1 MANLFQH
8 VITWCAKI
16 MTPVLVAMCLLWP
29 PLAQANADYLQP
41 EQAFGFSA
49 KMADAK
55 TVEVNFAIAK
65 GYYLYREQFGF
76 EVTGAHV
83 GEPVIPPGKVKF
95 DETFQKNVETYRG
108 TVTIR
113 LPVDGAGPIVLN
125 ARYQGCADAGLCY
138 SPMTS
143 SARLD
148 PGAIGGSGAPVAA
161 AGGGFGGIRT
171 SLNSGKLVIIMPV
184 FLLLGLGLAFT
195 PCVLPMMPILSSIIL
210 GDRDRGARGRGLLLS
225 ACYSLGMAVVYTLL
239 GIAAGLAGEGLAA
252 ALQDPWVLGA
262 FAVLLVML
270 SLSMFGVYQ
279 VQMPASIQARL
290 FQASGRQA
298 GGKFA
303 GVFIMGALSAL
314 IVGPCVAAPLAGTLV
329 YISQT
334 RDVVTGGSALFAM
347 AAGMSLPL
355 LALGASAGAL
365 LPRAGAWMESVKRF
379 FGVLMLA
386 TALWMVSP
394 LLPGTVQMI
403 AWAGLAIGY
412 AFHLARSR
420 DKGWVARALGLGFAA
435 LGAVQ
440 LAGVATGADDPF
452 SPLAGMTGARA
463 HATAFTRVKSV
474 QELDGVLA
482 ARPGKVLMLD
492 FYADWCISCKEMEK
506 LTFSDPRVQV
516 QFADMLLLQ
525 VDVTANNAADKALL
539 KRFGLFGPP
548 GIIFFDTEG
557 KEIADRRVIGY
568 QDTKTFLASLSAAKT
583 LQAPL
588 RAAN

>member
-262 FAVLLVML
+262 SPSCWSCSRCPCLGCTRCRCQPPYRLGC
-270 SLSMFGVYQ
+270 SRR
-279 VQMPASIQARL
+279 QA
-290 FQASGRQA
+290 GRQA
-298 GGKFA
+298 
-303 GVFIMGALSAL
+303 
-314 IVGPCVAAPLAGTLV
+314 
-329 YISQT
+329 
-334 RDVVTGGSALFAM
+334 
-347 AAGMSLPL
+347 
-355 LALGASAGAL
+355 
-365 LPRAGAWMESVKRF
+365 
-379 FGVLMLA
+379 
-386 TALWMVSP
+386 
-394 LLPGTVQMI
+394 
-403 AWAGLAIGY
+403 
-412 AFHLARSR
+412 
-420 DKGWVARALGLGFAA
+420 
-435 LGAVQ
+435 
-440 LAGVATGADDPF
+440 
-452 SPLAGMTGARA
+452 
-463 HATAFTRVKSV
+463 
-474 QELDGVLA
+474 
-482 ARPGKVLMLD
+482 
-492 FYADWCISCKEMEK
+492 
-506 LTFSDPRVQV
+506 
-516 QFADMLLLQ
+516 
-525 VDVTANNAADKALL
+525 
-539 KRFGLFGPP
+539 
-548 GIIFFDTEG
+548 
-557 KEIADRRVIGY
+557 
-568 QDTKTFLASLSAAKT
+568 ASL
-583 LQAPL
+583 QAFSSWARYP
-588 RAAN
+588 R

>member
-1 MANLFQH
+1 
-8 VITWCAKI
+8 
-16 MTPVLVAMCLLWP
+16 
-29 PLAQANADYLQP
+29 
-41 EQAFGFSA
+41 
-49 KMADAK
+49 
-55 TVEVNFAIAK
+55 
-65 GYYLYREQFGF
+65 
-76 EVTGAHV
+76 
-83 GEPVIPPGKVKF
+83 
-95 DETFQKNVETYRG
+95 
-108 TVTIR
+108 
-113 LPVDGAGPIVLN
+113 
-125 ARYQGCADAGLCY
+125 
-138 SPMTS
+138 
-143 SARLD
+143 
-148 PGAIGGSGAPVAA
+148 
-161 AGGGFGGIRT
+161 
-171 SLNSGKLVIIMPV
+171 
-184 FLLLGLGLAFT
+184 
-195 PCVLPMMPILSSIIL
+195 
-210 GDRDRGARGRGLLLS
+210 
-225 ACYSLGMAVVYTLL
+225 
-239 GIAAGLAGEGLAA
+239 
-252 ALQDPWVLGA
+252 
-262 FAVLLVML
+262 
-270 SLSMFGVYQ
+270 
-279 VQMPASIQARL
+279 
-290 FQASGRQA
+290 
-298 GGKFA
+298 
-303 GVFIMGALSAL
+303 MGALSAL

-440 LAGVATGADDPF
+440 LAGVATGANDPF

-568 QDTKTFLASLSAAKT
+568 QDTETFLASLSAAKT

>member
-435 LGAVQ
+435 LGVVQ